1 MEYKINMPPG
11 AARIIRVLN
20 GAGFTGYVVG
30 GCVRDSVMGR
40 EPKDWDI
47 TTSASPEQ
55 VKKLFKRTV
64 DTGIAHGTVTVLTDG
79 DSFEVTTYR
88 VDGKYSDGRHPDSV
102 RFVTELREDLAR
114 RDFTINAMAY
124 NDADGLVD
132 EFGGLEDIDRRVI
145 RCVGEAKERFTE
157 DALRMMRALRFGAQ
171 LGFEIEENTFDA
183 IRELAHTIEKIS
195 AERVR
200 EELTKLLISDNPGQ
214 VLRLCETGLSKYI
227 FPQLDEMLVCEQ
239 NTKFHCYTVGYH
251 TVKVVESV
259 GATVALRYAALLH
272 DVGKLYTKTTI
283 DGVDHFYGHAKVSA
297 QFAEKFM
304 QKLKFDN
311 ATTELVKLLVTHH
324 DSRIKNMGSVR
335 RLVGAV
341 GAEHVE
347 ELLDLMYADLAGK
360 SDYARSRTE
369 ALDRLAQD
377 MRQVVRDG
385 ECVKLKDLKISGRDL
400 MEAGFKPGP
409 GMGRIL
415 NALLEAVMDDPAKND
430 KEILMS
436 MAQGMDI

>member
-1 MEYKINMPPG
+1 M
-11 AARIIRVLN
+11 
-20 GAGFTGYVVG
+20 
-30 GCVRDSVMGR
+30 
-40 EPKDWDI
+40 
-47 TTSASPEQ
+47 
-55 VKKLFKRTV
+55 
-64 DTGIAHGTVTVLTDG
+64 
-79 DSFEVTTYR
+79 
-88 VDGKYSDGRHPDSV
+88 
-102 RFVTELREDLAR
+102 
-114 RDFTINAMAY
+114 
-124 NDADGLVD
+124 
-132 EFGGLEDIDRRVI
+132 
-145 RCVGEAKERFTE
+145 
-157 DALRMMRALRFGAQ
+157 
-171 LGFEIEENTFDA
+171 
-183 IRELAHTIEKIS
+183 
-195 AERVR
+195 
-200 EELTKLLISDNPGQ
+200 
-214 VLRLCETGLSKYI
+214 
-227 FPQLDEMLVCEQ
+227 
-239 NTKFHCYTVGYH
+239 
-251 TVKVVESV
+251 
-259 GATVALRYAALLH
+259 
-272 DVGKLYTKTTI
+272 
-283 DGVDHFYGHAKVSA
+283 
-297 QFAEKFM
+297 
-304 QKLKFDN
+304 
-311 ATTELVKLLVTHH
+311 KLLVTHH